1 MKTSKENKGEENKK
15 KAKPVKNATNKI
27 GNKNITKHTK
37 ARANFIKNFK
47 SFKKINIIRS
57 LNGSIEIKNENK
69 KETQK
74 NNIEESLLKKINDAK
89 NMLYKIGYLQL
100 WWKTMFQI
108 IKIQKYLRGFL
119 YRIKLLKL
127 LELKE
132 KIVYGNI
139 LLSQLMKRKFFNLF
153 KKKLKKLKKQ
163 KKPKIRLIKK

>member
-1 MKTSKENKGEENKK
+1 MKTSKKNKDKENKK

-27 GNKNITKHTK
+27 GNKNNTKHKK

-74 NNIEESLLKKINDAK
+74 NNIEESLLKTINNAK
-89 NMLYKIGYLQL
+89 NMLDTIGYLQL

-108 IKIQKYLRGFL
+108 NFPNLVEISRP
-119 YRIKLLKL
+119 LLGQ
-127 LELKE
+127 
-132 KIVYGNI
+132 II
-139 LLSQLMKRKFFNLF
+139 LLVLFLAFSVFFNFFNFFLN
-153 KKKLKKLKKQ
+153 
-163 KKPKIRLIKK
+163 